1 MDDTIPDGVSLLGKE
16 LTDLQSGVSIGQDSI
31 TGTLKYVTGYTGF
44 SGDPAEQEGHYLAL
58 HIDTDTEADSITV
71 QLIGGAHGPVELDS
85 DRTNIFR
92 IKNKQQKIKIVAKK
106 EGYPDVERTYNLAG
120 LTLEPASN

>member
-16 LTDLQSGVSIGQDSI
+16 LSDLQSGVSVGQDAI
-31 TGTLKYVTGYTGF
+31 AGTLKYVTGYTGF

-58 HIDTDTEADSITV
+58 HIDTDVAADSITV
-71 QLIGGAHGPVELDS
+71 QLIGGDHGPVELDS

-92 IKNKQQKIKIVAKK
+92 IKNKQEKIKIVAKK
-106 EGYPDVERTYNLAG
+106 EGYPDVEKIYNLAA
-120 LTLEPASN
+120 LTLEPAST

>member
-16 LTDLQSGVSIGQDSI
+16 LSDLQSGVGVGSEPI

-58 HIDTDTEADSITV
+58 HIDTDAEADSIAV
-71 QLIGGAHGPVELDS
+71 QLIGGDHGSAELDS
-85 DRTNIFR
+85 DRTIILR
-92 IKNKQQKIKIVAKK
+92 IKNKQEKIKIVAKK
-106 EGYPDVERTYNLAG
+106 DGYPDTVKVYDLSG
-120 LTLEPASN
+120 ITLLPAEE

>member
-16 LTDLQSGVSIGQDSI
+16 LTDLQSGVSVGAETIG
-31 TGTLKYVTGYTGF
+31 GTLKYVTGYTGF

-58 HIDTDTEADSITV
+58 HIDTDVEADSITV
-71 QLIGGAHGPVELDS
+71 QLIGGTHGPVELDP

-106 EGYPDVERTYNLAG
+106 DGYPDTVKVYDLSG
-120 LTLEPASN
+120 ITLLPKED

>member
-16 LTDLQSGVSIGQDSI
+16 LTDLQSGVGIGSDTIS
-31 TGTLKYVTGYTGF
+31 GTLKYVTGYTGF

-58 HIDTDTEADSITV
+58 HIDTDTAADSITV
-71 QLIGGAHGPVELDS
+71 QLIGGDHGPVELDS

-92 IKNKQQKIKIVAKK
+92 IKNKQEKIKIVAKK
-106 EGYPDVERTYNLAG
+106 DGYPDTVKIYDLSG
-120 LTLEPASN
+120 VTLLPKED

>member
-16 LTDLQSGVSIGQDSI
+16 LTDLQSGVGVGSETIS
-31 TGTLKYVTGYTGF
+31 GTLKYVTGYTGF

-71 QLIGGAHGPVELDS
+71 QLIGGDHGPVELDS

-92 IKNKQQKIKIVAKK
+92 IKNKQEKIKIVAKK
-106 EGYPDVERTYNLAG
+106 DGYPDTVKIYDLSG
-120 LTLEPASN
+120 ITLLPKED